1 MTQRTFAAE
10 SVRAAIDDYL
20 NKTVTLEVISAQFGV
35 SQQKFLDWCELDRQ
49 FRDKEVKKAAQ
60 APAPMT
66 FKLKDAMPETNYK
79 QNRRHLKHRERIL
92 VYEARL
98 AGGSVKAIAER
109 FAISTA
115 TVINITKELKEY
127 YANQPVTTPVAEPE
141 SEVKT
146 QQVTVMEPIQINK
159 AIDASDI
166 GVFFEEDYLV
176 LRIPKRSITQ
186 ELLKG
191 LL

>member
-20 NKTVTLEVISAQFGV
+20 QKTVTLEVISAQFGV

-49 FRDKEVKKAAQ
+49 FRDKELKKATQ
-60 APAPMT
+60 EPKPIT
-66 FKLKDAMPETNYK
+66 FKLKESMPESTYK
-79 QNRRHLKHRERIL
+79 TRKHLKHSERIL
-92 VYEARL
+92 VYEARIS
-98 AGGSVKAIAER
+98 GGTVKAIAER
-109 FAISTA
+109 FGISTA
-115 TVINITKELKEY
+115 TVMNITKELKEY
-127 YANQPVTTPVAEPE
+127 YDNKPQSEAEP
-141 SEVKT
+141 VKA
-146 QQVTVMEPIQINK
+146 QLVTVMEPAQK

-166 GVFFEEDYLV
+166 GVFFENDYLV

>member
-10 SVRAAIDDYL
+10 SVRAAIEDYL
-20 NKTVTLEVISAQFGV
+20 AKTVTLEVISAQFGV

-49 FRDKEVKKAAQ
+49 FRDREVKKAAQ
-60 APAPMT
+60 APAT
-66 FKLKDAMPETNYK
+66 FKLREVMPAANYK
-79 QNRRHLKHRERIL
+79 PNRKHLKHHERIA

-98 AGGSVKAIAER
+98 AGGSVKHIAER
-109 FAISTA
+109 FGVSTA
-115 TVINITKELKEY
+115 TVINITKELKIY
-127 YANQPVTTPVAEPE
+127 YANQPVTHIKEEPE
-141 SEVKT
+141 PEVKT
-146 QQVTVMEPIQINK
+146 QQVTIMEPIQINK

-166 GVFFEEDYLV
+166 GVFFENDYLV